1 LVLVSNICRRL
12 DNANVCLEGRQQKL
26 SGDRF
31 IIRISQEN
39 EHRGRDD
46 DAGCGPRA
54 AMAAA

>member
-31 IIRISQEN
+31 IIRFSQEN

-46 DAGCGPRA
+46 DAGYGP
-54 AMAAA
+54 

>member
-1 LVLVSNICRRL
+1 MLASNICRRL
-12 DNANVCLEGRQQKL
+12 DNANVCLGRQQKL

-46 DAGCGPRA
+46 DAGYRPRA